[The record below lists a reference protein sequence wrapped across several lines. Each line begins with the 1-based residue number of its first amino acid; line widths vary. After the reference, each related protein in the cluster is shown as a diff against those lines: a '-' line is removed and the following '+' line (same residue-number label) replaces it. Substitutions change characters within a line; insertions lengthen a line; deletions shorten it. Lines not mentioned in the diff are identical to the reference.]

1 MRMVRPLVGL
11 VQREVLLDHT
21 TAQHHRCQR
30 HHMTG
35 RMVGIT
41 RQTVERTL
49 IGLQHVHVRAVD
61 LRGIVRDALHEHEI
75 LVARLLDGAHG
86 LVDLRHRRVAGSQH
100 HGDALAGGVV
110 EHLEPRDLTRTDLD
124 ERQLHVGAEVDGLLE
139 IGRGGEVDAHLRTV
153 VGDLLVPLDGEL
165 HIAEHLR
172 HRTAPRTMNAVKGHL
187 RETTLR
193 DDALGLECLELG
205 AVSTC
210 LLRGVDQA
218 LGLVETAVEVT
229 ADLGDEISGIVRTD
243 HPVPDLNVLV
253 KIQHTLFCLF
263 TVYSL
268 RFTVDYFYSQNGLP
282 AYHL

>member
-1 MRMVRPLVGL
+1 MGMVRTLVGL
-11 VQREVLLDHT
+11 VECEVLLNHA

-35 RMVGIT
+35 RVVAVA
-41 RQTVERTL
+41 RQTVKCTL
-49 IGLQHVHVRAVD
+49 IGLQHIDVGTVD

-75 LVARLLDGAHG
+75 LVARLLNGAHG
-86 LVDLRHRRVAGSQH
+86 LVDLRHRRVTGSQH
-100 HGDALAGGVV
+100 HGDTLAGGVV

-139 IGRGGEVDAHLRTV
+139 IRRGGEVDAHLRTV

-172 HRTAPRTMNAVKGHL
+172 HRTTPRTMYTVKGHL

-193 DDALGLECLELG
+193 DDALGLESLELG

-210 LLRGVDQA
+210 LLRGIDQA

-243 HPVPDLNVLV
+243 HPVPDLDVLV
-253 KIQHTLFCLF
+253 KIQH
-263 TVYSL
+263 
-268 RFTVDYFYSQNGLP
+268 NI
-282 AYHL
+282 